1 MEKLIFKK
9 FFRDTLNF
17 FLIGTISL
25 SLIVWVIQAVNY
37 LDFVSEDGHSF
48 KVYFFYTLLNF
59 PKIFSRLMLFMFF
72 ISIFYTLTRYEEKNE
87 LIIFWTN
94 GINKSELL
102 NFIIKLSFVF
112 VIIHLILNIFIVPK
126 TQDTARSF
134 IRSSNIDYFPSL
146 IKSKQFISSV
156 RGLTIFIEN
165 KKPGGEI
172 ENIFLKDSKNKS
184 NQQIITARKGFLK
197 KDKNYYLVLY
207 EGNIVDINEENSN
220 IISYNKTQLNLSSY
234 QTLSTVDPKIQDQSS
249 KLLFECVISI
259 YKFNKIFDENVLVC
273 NQETVSKAIEE
284 LYIRLIV
291 PFYIIVMAII
301 GSTLILKSEQESNFS
316 KFKMLIFMTGIIF
329 IIISQITSN
338 FIDDL
343 DFVNFLFMSIPFI
356 SSILFYFLI
365 LRKIKAQI

>member
-1 MEKLIFKK
+1 M
-9 FFRDTLNF
+9 
-17 FLIGTISL
+17 
-25 SLIVWVIQAVNY
+25 
-37 LDFVSEDGHSF
+37 
-48 KVYFFYTLLNF
+48 
-59 PKIFSRLMLFMFF
+59 
-72 ISIFYTLTRYEEKNE
+72 
-87 LIIFWTN
+87 
-94 GINKSELL
+94 
-102 NFIIKLSFVF
+102 
-112 VIIHLILNIFIVPK
+112 
-126 TQDTARSF
+126 
-134 IRSSNIDYFPSL
+134 
-146 IKSKQFISSV
+146 
-156 RGLTIFIEN
+156 
-165 KKPGGEI
+165 
-172 ENIFLKDSKNKS
+172 
-184 NQQIITARKGFLK
+184 
-197 KDKNYYLVLY
+197 
-207 EGNIVDINEENSN
+207 
-220 IISYNKTQLNLSSY
+220 
-234 QTLSTVDPKIQDQSS
+234 DPKIQDQSS

-365 LRKIKAQI
+365 LRKIRAQI